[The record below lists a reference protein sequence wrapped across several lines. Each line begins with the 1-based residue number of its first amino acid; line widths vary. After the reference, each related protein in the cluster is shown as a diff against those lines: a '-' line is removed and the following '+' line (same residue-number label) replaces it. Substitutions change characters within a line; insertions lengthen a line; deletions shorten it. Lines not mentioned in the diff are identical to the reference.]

1 MQGCKTNT
9 IILAYSAYQGDH
21 KLCKK
26 GENMYKQQ
34 NLRALTEPKKHY
46 EVAFEFL
53 FGPNIK
59 SNQQKHLKMAI
70 LRFK

>member
-26 GENMYKQQ
+26 RGKYVQTIESTSTNG
-34 NLRALTEPKKHY
+34 TKKT
-46 EVAFEFL
+46 
-53 FGPNIK
+53 
-59 SNQQKHLKMAI
+59 S
-70 LRFK
+70 